1 MRSPSPLAG
10 QLVSLCRSC
19 LGAILLLFHR
29 YSFPVVHRR
38 HRLTEDILA
47 LCLDLS
53 TPSTLPFPESLV
65 PHCLVCRC
73 VSGRWAP
80 PKQLSSAVWGQ
91 SFISVMGS
99 IWCTRKPHLPVGVR
113 LSISS
118 AVGNDTGVEKSQWW
132 TLLQGPWSQ
141 QPQGVG
147 LQHRV

>member
-53 TPSTLPFPESLV
+53 TPSTLKFPESLV
-65 PHCLVCRC
+65 TRFLC
-73 VSGRWAP
+73 VDV
-80 PKQLSSAVWGQ
+80 SAG
-91 SFISVMGS
+91 GG
-99 IWCTRKPHLPVGVR
+99 HLPN
-113 LSISS
+113 SC
-118 AVGNDTGVEKSQWW
+118 
-132 TLLQGPWSQ
+132 P
-141 QPQGVG
+141 PQFGAS
-147 LQHRV
+147 HSFP